1 MKKQTT
7 KFMIALKRVTFAIAL
22 CFSFTSNAG
31 FDIWLYPL
39 AFDKSNQTWSIGS
52 GKAIT
57 KNYKYNNQPNF
68 TLDGKALL
76 FASNKSGEFNDIYNY
91 DIESQS
97 ITSVTSTLNE
107 SEYSPTETNL
117 GITYVIEQGVPHQS
131 VWFNQKDKM
140 RKRAIKSL
148 IPAGYYATHESL
160 GTLIWARYASDL
172 YFEPKGENANENHF
186 IAANVGRSLHRIP
199 HEDSFS
205 YLHNQG
211 DGEAVI
217 KRFNPITLSH
227 TSLVKTTG
235 ASQDYAWSNK
245 HWLFN
250 FKENNLRTWQYNQ
263 QQNNYNTDWKS
274 IAQLTPPKGY
284 KLANRL
290 AISPTNKLIAI
301 VWQTIE

>member
-22 CFSFTSNAG
+22 CFSFTSKAG

-52 GKAIT
+52 GIAIT

-91 DIESQS
+91 DIESQN
-97 ITSVTSTLNE
+97 ITAVTKTLNE

-140 RKRAIKSL
+140 RERAVKSL
-148 IPAGYYATHESL
+148 IPIGYYATHETL
-160 GTLIWARYASDL
+160 GTLIWARYASNL
-172 YFEPKGENANENHF
+172 YFEPKGKEANEDHF
-186 IAANVGRSLHRIP
+186 VVSNAGRSLHRIP
-199 HEDSFS
+199 NEDSFS
-205 YLHNQG
+205 YLHNQE
-211 DGEAVI
+211 DGEAII
-217 KRFNPITLSH
+217 KRFDPISQSH
-227 TSLVKTTG
+227 TNLVNVSA

-245 HWLFN
+245 QWLFN
-250 FKENNLRTWQYNQ
+250 FKGNNLRAWQYNQ
-263 QQNNYNTDWKS
+263 QQKSQLANWKS
-274 IAQLTPPKGY
+274 VAQITPPEGY
-284 KLANRL
+284 NLASRL
-290 AISPTNKLIAI
+290 SISPNNDYIAI
-301 VWQTIE
+301 VWQSVE